1 MKPPG
6 AAASFYMSM
15 GKAPPGS
22 SPEMLNENKGEK
34 EKWKR

>member
-15 GKAPPGS
+15 GKAPSGS